1 MERVVE
7 VTPVPHSGDSGES
20 PASPAARRHGQQ
32 RRPARA
38 ATPKPGFGIL
48 VLLLVALVPLLVAIW
63 EFGRTYHTSELGQVD
78 ARLAAAAGSVVAD
91 VHATEERT
99 SLVAS
104 SLARQPQLQRA
115 LTQGRRMRL
124 PGRGHVRVAAGP
136 GAAGARVP
144 PGAVSTTAVVM
155 NGRHALGHVTAW
167 VPLPALLSRVTRT
180 GVDAAPVVAGR
191 VSGGPLHGALLE
203 GPARAPYAVSFTGN
217 RYRVLREPMGRG
229 SGVALLVPYSRI
241 ESTVF
246 RREVP
251 TAAAGAATILALGLL
266 ALLAWPRLTLL
277 RRRSGAG
284 DWRTPVSLV
293 GDVAVAAHDPDALL
307 PVILET
313 AMVATGAKG
322 GTVIWEGQEIASIG
336 AVDDLREALALPLG
350 DDSSPSAGRLLLYA
364 GWRGFSAHDREVA
377 ESLVAQGRIALENA
391 RLHRV
396 VRRQAQTD
404 ELTDLANRR
413 RFMNVLHQEIA
424 RSLRLD
430 TALSLVL
437 FDLDRFKRIN
447 DRCGHQ
453 VGDSVLRR
461 TADAVRGRIRET
473 DVAARVGGEEFA
485 VLLPGTDAS
494 GAATFA
500 EGLRSDIECQVVVES
515 VKWPTTASF
524 GVAEFQPGMSVETLM
539 GAADRALYRAKAAGR
554 NTVRTAETPASS
566 AAAG

>member
-1 MERVVE
+1 MEHVAE
-7 VTPVPHSGDSGES
+7 VAPVPHSGDDVGS
-20 PASPAARRHGQQ
+20 PASPADRRHVQQ

-38 ATPKPGFGIL
+38 ATPKPGIGIL

-78 ARLAAAAGSVVAD
+78 ARLAAAAGSVVAG
-91 VHATEERT
+91 VHATQERT
-99 SLVAS
+99 SRVAAA
-104 SLARQPQLQRA
+104 LARRPQLQRT
-115 LTQGRRMRL
+115 LTHGRSTTFPPQGNV
-124 PGRGHVRVAAGP
+124 HVASGP
-136 GAAGARVP
+136 GAVRSPVP

-155 NGRHALGHVTAW
+155 QGGRVLGHVTAW
-167 VPLPALLSRVTRT
+167 VPLRALLSRVTRT
-180 GVDAAPVVAGR
+180 GVDAVPVVARR
-191 VSGGPLHGALLE
+191 VSGGPLRGALLE
-203 GPARAPYAVSFTGN
+203 GPARAPYAVSFAGS
-217 RYRVLREPMGRG
+217 RYRVLREPMGRE
-229 SGVALLVPYSRI
+229 SGVALLVPYARI
-241 ESTVF
+241 ENTVF

-251 TAAAGAATILALGLL
+251 TAAAGVATILALGLL
-266 ALLAWPRLTLL
+266 ALLAWPRLSLL

-336 AVDDLREALALPLG
+336 AVDDPREALALPLG
-350 DDSSPSAGRLLLYA
+350 DDRSPSAGRLLLYP

-453 VGDSVLRR
+453 IGDSVLRR

-473 DVAARVGGEEFA
+473 DVAARIGGEEFA
-485 VLLPGTDAS
+485 VLLPGTDVS

-500 EGLRSDIECQVVVES
+500 EGLRSDIEFQVTVEG

-524 GVAEFQPGMSVETLM
+524 GVAEFQPGMSIETLM
-539 GAADRALYRAKAAGR
+539 GAADRALYRAKADGR
-554 NTVRTAETPASS
+554 NTVRAADTPTST
-566 AAAG
+566 AAAS